1 MSNDEIRVKHADLVP
16 NVGPKDTV
24 SGRGKRLREK
34 LSSCHLDTTTAD
46 LRVAALPLEKVMTKE
61 KTQGDELTAIG
72 KQTMARAYSAMDY
85 YFDHLKK
92 TVASAP
98 SGGTEFGEKV
108 KACAEHNITA
118 TQEFV
123 RELSYAKDIQDMLR
137 IQTEF
142 MRSQLEAFGE
152 QAKDLSEAYIK
163 AASGQARKRPVRV
176 MHVPLLRTRPWQR
189 TR

>member
-1 MSNDEIRVKHADLVP
+1 MA
-16 NVGPKDTV
+16 
-24 SGRGKRLREK
+24 
-34 LSSCHLDTTTAD
+34 
-46 LRVAALPLEKVMTKE
+46 KE
-61 KTQGDELTAIG
+61 KTRGDDEFSAIG

-108 KACAEHNITA
+108 KACAEQNISA
-118 TQEFV
+118 TQEFL

-137 IQTEF
+137 IQMEF

-152 QAKDLSEAYIK
+152 QAKDLGEAYMK
-163 AASGQARKRPVRV
+163 AASAQMTTKPPQPR
-176 MHVPLLRTRPWQR
+176 
-189 TR
+189 

>member
-1 MSNDEIRVKHADLVP
+1 MA
-16 NVGPKDTV
+16 
-24 SGRGKRLREK
+24 
-34 LSSCHLDTTTAD
+34 
-46 LRVAALPLEKVMTKE
+46 KE
-61 KTQGDELTAIG
+61 KSEGDEFSAIG

-92 TVASAP
+92 TIASAP

-108 KACAEHNITA
+108 KACAEQNISA

-137 IQTEF
+137 IQMEF
-142 MRSQLEAFGE
+142 MRSQMEAFGE

-163 AASGQARKRPVRV
+163 AASVK
-176 MHVPLLRTRPWQR
+176 QR
-189 TR
+189 SHPSHGDA